1 MLPAAGAVP
10 SGPHPVKAPEIQPDQ
25 LLKVHAPATSLGTCS
40 ASGMQ
45 PGATSGHS
53 SKSSAENFSLP
64 LAQGAPSKNISC
76 LDAGLPEGQDD
87 FSDMSDSSATITYM
101 DASVNSSD
109 DSDKGSVVLPPKRC
123 RGSKRSRMP
132 LSSTPV
138 ENMPRPNLT
147 VIFKPQNP
155 EQIITR
161 FNPLTLKAAFE
172 AVVPDGVLQV
182 RPNERLNLLAVDTRS
197 AEVSERLLKIKNIGE
212 IALQAYEPRP
222 NNCGVGVIKGVPT
235 DLDQQDIFSA
245 LLQRAPVK
253 SVRRL
258 GASEN
263 VRIVFATESAP
274 EHVILGYTRYRVYKY
289 IESPRQCSKCQR
301 FGHVAGT
308 CRLQARCS
316 RCGGNHERSSCGTE
330 EPQCPNC
337 KKKHESTSPRCR
349 VLRKEK
355 EIHNYKKNN
364 NVGYSSAKA
373 VVCKQR
379 NASSRHSGEKTPVNN
394 TSASEKAFETTPRI
408 DDTDE
413 FPSLPPRPTAQTSIL
428 TTTAAAAPIN
438 VPTVGVQ
445 QSTAGPSTRPRS
457 SYPWSGPRERSTRQG
472 NETTFSLLSALVDAA
487 RSFLAPM
494 SSLVAKAILTLL
506 DLILPILEKWR

>member
-1 MLPAAGAVP
+1 MRIPPRSKRG
-10 SGPHPVKAPEIQPDQ
+10 K
-25 LLKVHAPATSLGTCS
+25 
-40 ASGMQ
+40 

-53 SKSSAENFSLP
+53 SKSSAENFSLSP
-64 LAQGAPSKNISC
+64 AQGAPSKNISC

-101 DASVNSSD
+101 DAS
-109 DSDKGSVVLPPKRC
+109 
-123 RGSKRSRMP
+123 
-132 LSSTPV
+132 
-138 ENMPRPNLT
+138 
-147 VIFKPQNP
+147 
-155 EQIITR
+155 
-161 FNPLTLKAAFE
+161 
-172 AVVPDGVLQV
+172 
-182 RPNERLNLLAVDTRS
+182 
-197 AEVSERLLKIKNIGE
+197 
-212 IALQAYEPRP
+212 AYEPRP

-289 IESPRQCSKCQR
+289 IESPRECSKCQR

-379 NASSRHSGEKTPVNN
+379 NASRRDSDEKTPVNY
-394 TSASEKAFETTPRI
+394 TGASEKAFETTPRI

-413 FPSLPPRPTAQTSIL
+413 FPSLPPRPKAQSSTL
-428 TTTAAAAPIN
+428 TTPAAVAPIN

-494 SSLVAKAILTLL
+494 SSPVAKAILTLL

>member
-1 MLPAAGAVP
+1 MTARKAAVFLRMLPAAGAVP
-10 SGPHPVKAPEIQPDQ
+10 SGPHPVEAPEIQPDQ
-25 LLKVHAPATSLGTCS
+25 LLKMHAPATSLGTCS

-64 LAQGAPSKNISC
+64 PAQGAPSENISC

-101 DASVNSSD
+101 DAS
-109 DSDKGSVVLPPKRC
+109 
-123 RGSKRSRMP
+123 
-132 LSSTPV
+132 
-138 ENMPRPNLT
+138 
-147 VIFKPQNP
+147 
-155 EQIITR
+155 
-161 FNPLTLKAAFE
+161 
-172 AVVPDGVLQV
+172 
-182 RPNERLNLLAVDTRS
+182 
-197 AEVSERLLKIKNIGE
+197 
-212 IALQAYEPRP
+212 AYEPRP
-222 NNCGVGVIKGVPT
+222 NNCGVGVIKGVPM
-235 DLDQQDIFSA
+235 DLDQQDVFSA
-245 LLQRAPVK
+245 LLQRSPVNANVLDTWLVPVGCK
-253 SVRRL
+253 R
-258 GASEN
+258 GARAAEVTTSDPPAE
-263 VRIVFATESAP
+263 
-274 EHVILGYTRYRVYKY
+274 LK
-289 IESPRQCSKCQR
+289 
-301 FGHVAGT
+301 
-308 CRLQARCS
+308 
-316 RCGGNHERSSCGTE
+316 NH
-330 EPQCPNC
+330 
-337 KKKHESTSPRCR
+337 K
-349 VLRKEK
+349 K

-379 NASSRHSGEKTPVNN
+379 NASRRDSDEKTPVNY
-394 TSASEKAFETTPRI
+394 TGASEKAFETTPRI

-413 FPSLPPRPTAQTSIL
+413 FPSLPSRPKAQSSTL
-428 TTTAAAAPIN
+428 TTPAAVAPIN

-494 SSLVAKAILTLL
+494 SSPVAKAILTLL

>member
-1 MLPAAGAVP
+1 MIPSCPVLFAIDVIPLTFQSFDISAQSHFIIYTLNFGASGMLPAAGAVP

-25 LLKVHAPATSLGTCS
+25 LLKMHAPATSLGTCS

-64 LAQGAPSKNISC
+64 PAQGAPSKNISC

-132 LSSTPV
+132 LSSAPV
-138 ENMPRPNLT
+138 ENMPKPNLT

-172 AVVPDGVLQV
+172 AVVPDGV
-182 RPNERLNLLAVDTRS
+182 
-197 AEVSERLLKIKNIGE
+197 
-212 IALQAYEPRP
+212 LQAYEPRP

-263 VRIVFATESAP
+263 ARIVFATE
-274 EHVILGYTRYRVYKY
+274 K
-289 IESPRQCSKCQR
+289 
-301 FGHVAGT
+301 
-308 CRLQARCS
+308 
-316 RCGGNHERSSCGTE
+316 
-330 EPQCPNC
+330 
-337 KKKHESTSPRCR
+337 
-349 VLRKEK
+349 K

-379 NASSRHSGEKTPVNN
+379 NASSRDRDEKTPVNY
-394 TSASEKAFETTPRI
+394 TGASEKAFETTPRI
-408 DDTDE
+408 DGTDE
-413 FPSLPPRPTAQTSIL
+413 FPSLPPRPTTQSSTL
-428 TTTAAAAPIN
+428 TTTAAVAPIN

-445 QSTAGPSTRPRS
+445 QSTAGPPTRPRS

-494 SSLVAKAILTLL
+494 SSPVAKAILTLL

>member
-25 LLKVHAPATSLGTCS
+25 LLKMHAPATSLGTCS

-123 RGSKRSRMP
+123 RGSKRYRMP

-147 VIFKPQNP
+147 LIFKPQNP

-263 VRIVFATESAP
+263 
-274 EHVILGYTRYRVYKY
+274 
-289 IESPRQCSKCQR
+289 
-301 FGHVAGT
+301 
-308 CRLQARCS
+308 
-316 RCGGNHERSSCGTE
+316 
-330 EPQCPNC
+330 
-337 KKKHESTSPRCR
+337 
-349 VLRKEK
+349 
-355 EIHNYKKNN
+355 
-364 NVGYSSAKA
+364 A

-394 TSASEKAFETTPRI
+394 TGASEKAFETTPRI

-428 TTTAAAAPIN
+428 TTTAAVAPIN

-445 QSTAGPSTRPRS
+445 QSTAAGASSPSYVPLTPPEAKWRDRKPS
-457 SYPWSGPRERSTRQG
+457 HGGDRQAG
-472 NETTFSLLSALVDAA
+472 AKAPGIEEEARQKAA
-487 RSFLAPM
+487 FAFEW
-494 SSLVAKAILTLL
+494 SLV
-506 DLILPILEKWR
+506 EHE

>member
-1 MLPAAGAVP
+1 MLERLFFQPSIYSLKAATPSVQEDRTRTHKSHQASRHSTKSQVIICNLLCVKEGIKANRLEDMIPSCPVLFAIDVIPLTFQSFDISAQSHFIIYTLNFGASGMLPAAGAVP

-132 LSSTPV
+132 LSSAPV
-138 ENMPRPNLT
+138 ENMPKPNLT

-197 AEVSERLLKIKNIGE
+197 AEVS
-212 IALQAYEPRP
+212 
-222 NNCGVGVIKGVPT
+222 
-235 DLDQQDIFSA
+235 
-245 LLQRAPVK
+245 
-253 SVRRL
+253 
-258 GASEN
+258 
-263 VRIVFATESAP
+263 VF
-274 EHVILGYTRYRVYKY
+274 
-289 IESPRQCSKCQR
+289 
-301 FGHVAGT
+301 
-308 CRLQARCS
+308 
-316 RCGGNHERSSCGTE
+316 
-330 EPQCPNC
+330 
-337 KKKHESTSPRCR
+337 
-349 VLRKEK
+349 
-355 EIHNYKKNN
+355 
-364 NVGYSSAKA
+364 
-373 VVCKQR
+373 
-379 NASSRHSGEKTPVNN
+379 
-394 TSASEKAFETTPRI
+394 
-408 DDTDE
+408 
-413 FPSLPPRPTAQTSIL
+413 
-428 TTTAAAAPIN
+428 
-438 VPTVGVQ
+438 
-445 QSTAGPSTRPRS
+445 
-457 SYPWSGPRERSTRQG
+457 
-472 NETTFSLLSALVDAA
+472 
-487 RSFLAPM
+487 
-494 SSLVAKAILTLL
+494 
-506 DLILPILEKWR
+506 

>member
-1 MLPAAGAVP
+1 M
-10 SGPHPVKAPEIQPDQ
+10 
-25 LLKVHAPATSLGTCS
+25 
-40 ASGMQ
+40 
-45 PGATSGHS
+45 
-53 SKSSAENFSLP
+53 
-64 LAQGAPSKNISC
+64 
-76 LDAGLPEGQDD
+76 
-87 FSDMSDSSATITYM
+87 
-101 DASVNSSD
+101 
-109 DSDKGSVVLPPKRC
+109 
-123 RGSKRSRMP
+123 
-132 LSSTPV
+132 
-138 ENMPRPNLT
+138 
-147 VIFKPQNP
+147 
-155 EQIITR
+155 
-161 FNPLTLKAAFE
+161 
-172 AVVPDGVLQV
+172 
-182 RPNERLNLLAVDTRS
+182 
-197 AEVSERLLKIKNIGE
+197 
-212 IALQAYEPRP
+212 
-222 NNCGVGVIKGVPT
+222 
-235 DLDQQDIFSA
+235 
-245 LLQRAPVK
+245 
-253 SVRRL
+253 
-258 GASEN
+258 
-263 VRIVFATESAP
+263 FATESAP

-394 TSASEKAFETTPRI
+394 TGASEKAFETTPRI

-494 SSLVAKAILTLL
+494 SSPVAKAILTLL